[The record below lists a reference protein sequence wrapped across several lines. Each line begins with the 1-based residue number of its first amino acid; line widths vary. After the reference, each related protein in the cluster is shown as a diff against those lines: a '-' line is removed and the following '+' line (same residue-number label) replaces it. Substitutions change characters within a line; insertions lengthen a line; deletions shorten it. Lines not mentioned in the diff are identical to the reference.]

1 VQSGVKSALR
11 SPHPLFR
18 LGRTYNLGQIEGIIS
33 NGVEDQILQPVDDVE
48 ELLAQRRHCAG
59 LYVLFF
65 APDGSGLLSSSQTT
79 PRGSAVYAASRVR
92 CMSVSWSA
100 DGSAYFIVAD
110 GGFSWV
116 REARDGSAFAAAQSS
131 PLKVPRF
138 IRHVHQG
145 ISISTTQPHTGHS
158 HVSLILDLNVH
169 AVCIKERYCQHME
182 QAHPC
187 SCLTSTRL
195 SQP

>member
-1 VQSGVKSALR
+1 MQSGVKSALR
-11 SPHPLFR
+11 SPHSPFR

-33 NGVEDQILQPVDDVE
+33 NSVEDQILQRVDDIE
-48 ELLAQRRHCAG
+48 ELLAHRRHCAG

-65 APDGSGLLSSSQTT
+65 APDGSGLLSSNQTT
-79 PRGSAVYAASRVR
+79 PQGSAVYAASRVW
-92 CMSVSWSA
+92 CVSVSWSA
-100 DGSAYFIVAD
+100 DGSADFIVAD
-110 GGFSWV
+110 GGFSLV
-116 REARDGSAFAAAQSS
+116 QEARDGSAFAAAQPS

-158 HVSLILDLNVH
+158 HVSLILELNVH
-169 AVCIKERYCQHME
+169 AVRIKERYYQHMQ
-182 QAHPC
+182 QAQLC